1 MDSTKKLPSPLL
13 ALLPIALLAGMLFAT
28 INTFGSDALNGGS
41 QISLLATTACCA
53 FIAMVF
59 YRVPWKDFER
69 CITNNI
75 TNVAT
80 ALIILLTSVH

>member
-41 QISLLATTACCA
+41 QISLLSTTACCA
-53 FIAMVF
+53 FTAMVF
-59 YRVPWKDFER
+59 YRVPWKDFE
-69 CITNNI
+69 
-75 TNVAT
+75 
-80 ALIILLTSVH
+80 